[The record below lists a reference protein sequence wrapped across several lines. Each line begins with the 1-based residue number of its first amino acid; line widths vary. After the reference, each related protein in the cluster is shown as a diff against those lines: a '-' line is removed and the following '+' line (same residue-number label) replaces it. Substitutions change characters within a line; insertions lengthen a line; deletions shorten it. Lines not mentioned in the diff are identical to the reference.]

1 MTQSPTRIFMLRFL
15 VITVLFAL
23 PAQAEIYKW
32 TDEKGNVHYGDKPIV
47 NSEEILIPEK
57 INVQSR
63 VTMQEREEKRKRLLE
78 SFAEDRA
85 DKKEQQEKQEI
96 KKKKLN
102 RQCITARDRLK
113 TYQKS
118 SRLYDLNEKGERVIL
133 SDMAR
138 QQAVNQLAA
147 EIDKYCN

>member
-1 MTQSPTRIFMLRFL
+1 MFRFL

-32 TDEKGNVHYGDKPIV
+32 TDEKGNVHYGDKPVV
-47 NSEEILIPEK
+47 NSEEILISDK
-57 INVQSR
+57 INVQSS

-85 DKKEQQEKQEI
+85 DNKEQQEKQEI
-96 KKKKLN
+96 KKTKLN

-133 SDMAR
+133 SDKAR
-138 QQAVNQLAA
+138 QQTVDQLAA

>member
-1 MTQSPTRIFMLRFL
+1 MLRFL

-85 DKKEQQEKQEI
+85 DKKEQQEKLEI
-96 KKKKLN
+96 KKTKLN

>member
-1 MTQSPTRIFMLRFL
+1 MLRFL

>member
-1 MTQSPTRIFMLRFL
+1 MFRFL

-32 TDEKGNVHYGDKPIV
+32 TDEKGNVHYGDKPVV

-63 VTMQEREEKRKRLLE
+63 ATRQEREEKRKRLLE

-85 DKKEQQEKQEI
+85 DKKEQQENQEI

-113 TYQKS
+113 IYQKS
-118 SRLYDLNEKGERVIL
+118 SRLYDLDEKGERVIL
-133 SDMAR
+133 SDKAK
-138 QQAVNQLAA
+138 QQTVDQLAA

>member
-1 MTQSPTRIFMLRFL
+1 MLRFL

-85 DKKEQQEKQEI
+85 DKKEQQEKLEI
-96 KKKKLN
+96 KKTKLN

-118 SRLYDLNEKGERVIL
+118 SRLYNLNEKGERVIL
-133 SDMAR
+133 SDKAR
-138 QQAVNQLAA
+138 QQAVNQLSA
-147 EIDKYCN
+147 EIDKHCN

>member
-1 MTQSPTRIFMLRFL
+1 MLRFL

-133 SDMAR
+133 SDKAR
-138 QQAVNQLAA
+138 QQAVNQLSA
-147 EIDKYCN
+147 EIDKHCN